1 MCSSDLNNRAATS
14 PLDFDLDLAV
24 RQDSENPVYYVQY
37 AHARICSLI
46 ARLAGEEGA
55 AVPAA
60 GAVDAALLA
69 APEERALVKA
79 LAQYPEE
86 LHLAARDFDPSRI
99 NRYLTALAGISQ
111 HQAQGINLQYFL
123 PAAAAAQ
130 PAHHKNGLLEKKT
143 ILPAILAGLVT
154 SALAAWFSNGL
165 DTGILRKLFG
175 LFLLYIGLRELFH
188 KDKQQE
194 SPGPH

>member
-1 MCSSDLNNRAATS
+1 MSW
-14 PLDFDLDLAV
+14 
-24 RQDSENPVYYVQY
+24 
-37 AHARICSLI
+37 LI
-46 ARLAGEEGA
+46 
-55 AVPAA
+55 
-60 GAVDAALLA
+60 ALLA
-69 APEERALVKA
+69 G
-79 LAQYPEE
+79 
-86 LHLAARDFDPSRI
+86 AATGVLSAFGICGGSLLLI
-99 NRYLTALAGISQ
+99 YLTALAGISQ
-111 HQAQGINLQYFL
+111 HQAQGINLLYFL
-123 PAAAAAQ
+123 PAAAAAL